1 MTNQSG
7 GTPTES
13 KPAAERIE
21 EARQLYRNINQT
33 LKTVLELV

>member
-7 GTPTES
+7 GTPTEQ
-13 KPAAERIE
+13 KPVAERIE